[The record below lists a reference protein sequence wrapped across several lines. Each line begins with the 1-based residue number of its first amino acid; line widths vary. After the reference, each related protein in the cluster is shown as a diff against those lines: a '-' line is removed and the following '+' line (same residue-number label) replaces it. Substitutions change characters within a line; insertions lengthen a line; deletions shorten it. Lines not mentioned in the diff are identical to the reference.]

1 MEIDTPGHQPSDES
15 RTKLFTLGQDRRWR
29 SAFTPGGFLTVK
41 NMQDTVIFRLKY
53 NRRILGATTKW
64 QIQVPKGKKHR
75 SVGFSDS
82 SKSKSWSTGIDLNIE
97 NLVTDGRSIII
108 HISEPRDDV
117 DSYLATVDGVV
128 VARATRFKAK
138 PKARFSSW
146 QVEVAKG
153 FDLALVRC
161 DHF

>member
-1 MEIDTPGHQPSDES
+1 
-15 RTKLFTLGQDRRWR
+15 
-29 SAFTPGGFLTVK
+29 
-41 NMQDTVIFRLKY
+41 MQDTVIFRLKY